1 MRARLG
7 AVLVLFLAPLVFA
20 SERLAIAD
28 QGGKA
33 IAILDVASG
42 KIVSSVPLA
51 DPPSRVLATAD
62 GRRLVAISRGAGTV
76 TWLGQFRPTGKASA
90 TIVDAGPMT
99 VLGRIELGWDA
110 ADAQITA
117 DGRRLMVLSP
127 GVDVDGADGRPGS
140 VHVID
145 LEKGTAAR
153 SIQLDR
159 PAQGALL
166 SGDHKQVVIYSQGAP
181 RVKRPTLL
189 RFLDL
194 EKMDAP
200 PADVSIHAK
209 TNPPAAFEGHDLIYL
224 LDPPASRGGT
234 LHVVSASQ
242 HKLLASHTV
251 GRNASLGAFDE
262 DSGRLFILSHAGGKG
277 ERGGR
282 LDVFKD
288 GQQLGA
294 MKPVV
299 NHPRRMTFTP
309 DRKHAIISG
318 RDTLVLPLDGN
329 GDEAVIDA
337 PMPYEVH
344 YTPDMNRAFFFY
356 WNEAQCCSVGVL
368 DFPKRQKMKT
378 YLIGSKGAR
387 IGQALVAGLL
397 GAASYM
403 AGASVARSTGSS
415 SFYYTV
421 YMPSVAAA
429 GRGMMVVRP
438 DGKFAYALDPQTDY
452 VTRIDAESG
461 ERLEGI
467 KVGASS
473 RQLVP
478 LQNNAV
484 ISVISARSIT
494 FIDTATH
501 QKSRELTF
509 EGDLHDVQTS
519 ADGTRGIALAD
530 GRVVVFDESGK
541 IVAEAAT
548 LKKPAAWVF
557 LPAAATQ

>member
-1 MRARLG
+1 MRTRAG
-7 AVLVLFLAPLVFA
+7 AVLLLLLAPLAFA
-20 SERLAIAD
+20 SDRLAIAD
-28 QGGKA
+28 SDGKA

-42 KIVSSVPLA
+42 KIVNSVSLP
-51 DPPSRVLATAD
+51 DPPSQVLATAD
-62 GRRLVAISRGAGTV
+62 GKRIVAVSRGPGKV
-76 TWLGQFRPTGKASA
+76 NWVGQFRPTGKASA
-90 TIVDAGPMT
+90 TVIDAEAMT

-110 ADAQITA
+110 ADAQITS

-127 GVDVDGADGRPGS
+127 GVDMEGADARFGS

-145 LEKGTAAR
+145 LVKAAAAG
-153 SIQLDR
+153 SINLDR

-166 SGDHKQVVIYSQGAP
+166 SGDQKQAVIYSQGAP
-181 RVKRPTLL
+181 RAKRPTLL

-200 PADVSIHAK
+200 PVDVLIQAK

-262 DSGRLFILSHAGGKG
+262 DSTRLFVLSQATGEGK
-277 ERGGR
+277 RGGR

-288 GQQLGA
+288 GQLLGET
-294 MKPVV
+294 KSIV
-299 NHPRRMTFTP
+299 NQPRRMTFTP
-309 DRKHAIISG
+309 DRKQAIISG
-318 RDTLVLPLDGN
+318 NDTLVLPLDGA
-329 GDEAVIDA
+329 DPESVIDA
-337 PMPYEVH
+337 GTPYEVH
-344 YTPDMNRAFFFY
+344 FTPDMARAFFYY
-356 WNEAQCCSVGVL
+356 WNESACCSVGVV
-368 DFPKRQKMKT
+368 DFPKREKMKT
-378 YLIGSKGAR
+378 YMIGSKGAR
-387 IGQALVAGLL
+387 FGQALVAGLL
-397 GAASYM
+397 SAASYM
-403 AGASVARSTGSS
+403 GSASLARSTGSS

-421 YMPSVAAA
+421 YMPSVATA

-467 KVGASS
+467 KVGSGS

-478 LQNNAV
+478 LKDNAV
-484 ISVISARSIT
+484 ISVVSARSVT
-494 FIDTATH
+494 FIDTAK
-501 QKSRELTF
+501 QEKSGELTF
-509 EGDLHDVQTS
+509 AGELHGVETN
-519 ADGTRGIALAD
+519 ADGTRGIALGD
-530 GRVVVFDESGK
+530 GRLVVFDAAGK
-541 IVAEAAT
+541 MVADVGT
-548 LKKPAAWVF
+548 LKKPVGWVF
-557 LPAAATQ
+557 F